1 MAFADRVQAVRSE
14 TDVTVGLSKL
24 RTDMMAIGLTNYDIT
39 RVVTAASE
47 LARNILKYAGRGS
60 LRYSRRT
67 EGTREGVEVVV
78 EDNGPGIKDIEMAL
92 TDNYSTSGTLGLGL
106 PGVRRLVDEFDLN
119 SEVGV
124 GTIVKITVW
133 KS

>member
-1 MAFADRVQAVRSE
+1 MRYDWHSVGSE

-24 RTDMMAIGLTNYDIT
+24 RTDIMAIGLTNYDVA
-39 RVVTAASE
+39 RVLTAASE
-47 LARNILKYAGRGS
+47 LARNILKYAGSGS

-78 EDNGPGIKDIEMAL
+78 EDKGPGIDDPEIAL

-124 GTIVKITVW
+124 GTTVKITMW